1 MESGRFSGM
10 SGLMRTSMRKGNAM
24 HVALYR
30 RTGGRHFNRVR
41 GLPVCLLTVPGRK
54 TGTPRTTPM
63 AYFERAGSW
72 LVVGSA
78 GGAKAD
84 PQWFRNLRRVDR
96 ATLEIGDRTH
106 VVSVHDTEG
115 EERDAL
121 WASVVE
127 QAPFFEGYR
136 KKSGRT
142 IPIAVLTPTT

>member
-1 MESGRFSGM
+1 MGM
-10 SGLMRTSMRKGNAM
+10 SGLVKALMRKGNAM

-54 TGTPRTTPM
+54 TGKQRTTPM
-63 AYFERAGSW
+63 AYFERDGSW

-84 PQWFRNLRRVDR
+84 PQWFRNLRMVDR
-96 ATLEIGDRTH
+96 ATLQIGDRTH
-106 VVSVHDTEG
+106 EVSVRDAEG

-127 QAPFFEGYR
+127 QAPFFDGYR

-142 IPIAVLTPTT
+142 IPIAVLTPPT

>member
-1 MESGRFSGM
+1 M
-10 SGLMRTSMRKGNAM
+10 SALMKTLMSKGNAM

-30 RTGGRHFNRVR
+30 RTGGRHFNRIK

-54 TGTPRTTPM
+54 TGTPRTTPIV
-63 AYFERAGSW
+63 YFERAGTW

-84 PQWFRNLRRVDR
+84 PQWFRNLRMADR
-96 ATLEIGDRTH
+96 ATLEIGDREH
-106 VVSVHDTEG
+106 GVSVHITAG

-121 WASVVE
+121 WAWVVE
-127 QAPFFEGYR
+127 QAPFFDGYR

-142 IPIAVLTPTT
+142 IPIAVLTRTT

>member
-1 MESGRFSGM
+1 MN
-10 SGLMRTSMRKGNAM
+10 GLVKILVRTGNST

-30 RTGGRHFNRVR
+30 RTGGRRFNQIK

-54 TGTPRTTPM
+54 TGRSRTTPA
-63 AYFERAGSW
+63 AYFERAGGW

-84 PQWFRNLRRVDR
+84 PQWFRNLRAAQRV
-96 ATLEIGDRTH
+96 TLEIGDRTH
-106 VVSVHDTEG
+106 DVSVHIPQG
-115 EERDAL
+115 EDRDVL

-127 QAPFFEGYR
+127 QAPFFDDYR

-142 IPIAVLTPTT
+142 IPLALLTPAS

>member
-1 MESGRFSGM
+1 M
-10 SGLMRTSMRKGNAM
+10 SGLMKTLMRKGNAM

-54 TGTPRTTPM
+54 TGTLRTTPI
-63 AYFERAGSW
+63 ACFERAGSW

-84 PQWFRNLRRVDR
+84 PQWFRNLRMTDR

-106 VVSVHDTEG
+106 VVSVHDAKG
-115 EERDAL
+115 EEWDAL

-127 QAPFFEGYR
+127 QAPFFDGYR
-136 KKSGRT
+136 KKSGRA

>member
-1 MESGRFSGM
+1 M
-10 SGLMRTSMRKGNAM
+10 SGLMRTLMRKGNAM

-78 GGAKAD
+78 GGAKAGAATAATTTD
-84 PQWFRNLRRVDR
+84 SGVEDGREHYR
-96 ATLEIGDRTH
+96 APAER
-106 VVSVHDTEG
+106 SNDTG
-115 EERDAL
+115 SDCG
-121 WASVVE
+121 V
-127 QAPFFEGYR
+127 
-136 KKSGRT
+136 
-142 IPIAVLTPTT
+142 